1 MVNYI
6 QSLLFDVLYYALPI
20 VASYYIYK
28 LIAPKFSHKPGH
40 INIMLALVMV
50 VVVSLMFVISTFI
63 FATAS
68 FFALRG

>member
-28 LIAPKFSHKPGH
+28 LIAPKFPQKPGH
-40 INIMLALVMV
+40 INIVLALVMV
-50 VVVSLMFVISTFI
+50 VVVSLMFVVSTFI